1 MKIIIAKN
9 IGLCTGVKR
18 TLDIADHSLEM
29 DPKPIQFL
37 GEIIHNEKVI
47 KNFEKRGGKII
58 FNPKEAKKGT
68 LVIRAHGI
76 PPLTFPKN
84 ILIRD
89 ATCPL
94 VKRAQEAA
102 KTLSQKGYKIIII
115 GEKNHPEVKGIK
127 GYVNGEAI
135 IIEKES
141 QAKMLKKIK
150 KAGVISQTTQSI
162 ERVDKIINILKD
174 KTKELE
180 WINTLCPQ
188 VLSRQKELSEI
199 IKKIEGVLVIGSFT
213 SANTQRLVEIV
224 KKNKKSVW
232 LVNSGKDLKKVDFK
246 NISTLGIV
254 SGTSVPDWEIEE
266 IKKFLEGHFKTKG
279 NLIIRNPS

>member
-18 TLDIADHSLEM
+18 ALDIGYDSLKK
-29 DPKPIQFL
+29 DLKPVQFL

-47 KNFEKRGGKII
+47 KDFKTKGGKII
-58 FNPKEAKKGT
+58 FDPKKAKKGT

-76 PPLTFPKN
+76 PPLIFTKN
-84 ILIRD
+84 IIIRD

-102 KTLSQKGYKIIII
+102 KTLSQKGYKVIII

-127 GYVNGEAI
+127 GYVTGKAI
-135 IIEKES
+135 IIENES
-141 QAKMLKKIK
+141 QAKKLKKIK
-150 KAGVISQTTQSI
+150 KAGIISQTTQSI
-162 ERVDKIINILKD
+162 EKVNKIIEILKN
-174 KTKELE
+174 KTEKLE

-188 VLSRQKELSEI
+188 VLSRQKELSEM
-199 IKKIEGVLVIGSFT
+199 IKKVDGILVIGSKS

-224 KKNKKSVW
+224 KNNKKPVW
-232 LVNSGKDLKKVDFK
+232 LTNSADSLKRSIFK
-246 NISTLGIV
+246 EINILGVV
-254 SGTSVPDWEIEE
+254 SGTSAPNWIVEKIIE
-266 IKKFLEGHFKTKG
+266 KLKG
-279 NLIIRNPS
+279 GR

>member
-18 TLDIADHSLEM
+18 ALDIGYDSLKK
-29 DPKPIQFL
+29 DLKPVQFL

-47 KNFEKRGGKII
+47 KDFKIKGGKII
-58 FNPKEAKKGT
+58 FDPKKAKKGT

-76 PPLTFPKN
+76 PPLIFTKN
-84 ILIRD
+84 IIIRD

-102 KTLSQKGYKIIII
+102 KTLSQKGYKVIII

-127 GYVNGEAI
+127 GYVTGKAI
-135 IIEKES
+135 IIENES
-141 QAKMLKKIK
+141 QAKKLKKIK
-150 KAGVISQTTQSI
+150 KAGIISQTTQSI
-162 ERVDKIINILKD
+162 EKVNKIIEILKN
-174 KTKELE
+174 KTEKLE

-188 VLSRQKELSEI
+188 VLSRQKELSEM
-199 IKKIEGVLVIGSFT
+199 IKKVDGILVIGSKS

-224 KKNKKSVW
+224 KNNKKPVW
-232 LVNSGKDLKKVDFK
+232 LTNSADNLKRSIFK
-246 NISTLGIV
+246 EINILGVV
-254 SGTSVPDWEIEE
+254 SGTSAPNWIVEKIIE
-266 IKKFLEGHFKTKG
+266 KLKG
-279 NLIIRNPS
+279 GR